1 MTKIT
6 IAHHLGNIYRDY
18 SYPSIE
24 DAIAGYFDLRSDLH
38 WSFEVALEDAV
49 IDHSLNRVYLAS
61 GDVWGVV
68 ALGARLD
75 MASSWQ
81 RILRGNTGLYAAAK
95 AIEDARIESEP
106 EWTAQEEDEADEA
119 AWRYSMRFEGET
131 ASHYDVN

>member
-38 WSFEVALEDAV
+38 WSFEISIEDAV

-61 GDVWGVV
+61 GDVWGVT

-81 RILRGNTGLYAAAK
+81 RLLRGNTGLYVAAK
-95 AIEDARIESEP
+95 AQEDARIEAEP
-106 EWTAQEEDEADEA
+106 EWTAQEEDDAEEA
-119 AWRYSMRFEGET
+119 AWKYSMRFEGEPT
-131 ASHYDVN
+131 MHWDVN